1 MFFVLSSAI
10 RRAVP
15 YNICNSK
22 MVIIFTHSFSAAR
35 LSSSTWYKPTL
46 AMGIRSSGTLAPGVG
61 RAGAM
66 RWLQFKKG
74 YFLAANILYD
84 TFSSKFTMTEL
95 CRYISK
101 GIWIA
106 MNVSLETSFRMS
118 VRPVEKVFCFCLYSL
133 SCFMLFMLLFF
144 WQKTHQAGSI
154 SQTTHVTWRAGN
166 ARCVSILSFCPT
178 SDSNLV
184 LFVTLLISIN
194 PICPT
199 SDLIIPNWYIP
210 NFRSWRTLA
219 TSTNALTAT
228 CPSLA

>member
-1 MFFVLSSAI
+1 MLSSAI
-10 RRAVP
+10 CRAVP

-22 MVIIFTHSFSAAR
+22 MVIISTHSFSAAR
-35 LSSSTWYKPTL
+35 LSSSTSYKPTL
-46 AMGIRSSGTLAPGVG
+46 AMGIRSSGTLAQGVG

-84 TFSSKFTMTEL
+84 TFSSKFTMTDL

-118 VRPVEKVFCFCLYSL
+118 VRPVEKVFCLFALIVL
-133 SCFMLFMLLFF
+133 VVSCFLCFLF
-144 WQKTHQAGSI
+144 WQKIHQAGSI

-166 ARCVSILSFCPT
+166 ARCVFNLILFVPPLISTLSYLSHFWFQSIL
-178 SDSNLV
+178 
-184 LFVTLLISIN
+184 FVPLLIWLS
-194 PICPT
+194 
-199 SDLIIPNWYIP
+199 LIDI
-210 NFRSWRTLA
+210 
-219 TSTNALTAT
+219 
-228 CPSLA
+228 SLISGRGGP

>member
-1 MFFVLSSAI
+1 MVQTHIGNGYPEFRHACPRCGESWSNEVITI
-10 RRAVP
+10 R
-15 YNICNSK
+15 K
-22 MVIIFTHSFSAAR
+22 WQLIFCTIF
-35 LSSSTWYKPTL
+35 
-46 AMGIRSSGTLAPGVG
+46 
-61 RAGAM
+61 
-66 RWLQFKKG
+66 
-74 YFLAANILYD
+74 
-84 TFSSKFTMTEL
+84 FSSKFTTTKL

-118 VRPVEKVFCFCLYSL
+118 VRPVEKVFCFCLYSF
-133 SCFMLFMLLFF
+133 SCYMLFMLFFF
-144 WQKTHQAGSI
+144 WQKIHQAGSI
-154 SQTTHVTWRAGN
+154 SQTTHVTLRAGN

-178 SDSNLV
+178 SDSSLV

-210 NFRSWRTLA
+210 DFRSWRTLA

-228 CPSLA
+228 YPSLA

>member
-144 WQKTHQAGSI
+144 LTKKHTRLVQSHKLHTSCGEQGM
-154 SQTTHVTWRAGN
+154 QGVF
-166 ARCVSILSFCPT
+166 SILSFLSHLWFQSCPICRT
-178 SDSNLV
+178 FDFNHSYLSLIWLS
-184 LFVTLLISIN
+184 LFQLSLISGVFN
-194 PICPT
+194 PIF
-199 SDLIIPNWYIP
+199 L
-210 NFRSWRTLA
+210 
-219 TSTNALTAT
+219 
-228 CPSLA
+228 SLFCFDRP

>member
-15 YNICNSK
+15 HNICNSK

-84 TFSSKFTMTEL
+84 TFSSKFTMTDL

-144 WQKTHQAGSI
+144 LTKKHTRLVQSHKLHTSRGEQGMQGVFQSYPFVPPLIPTLSYLSHFWFQ
-154 SQTTHVTWRAGN
+154 
-166 ARCVSILSFCPT
+166 SIL
-178 SDSNLV
+178 
-184 LFVTLLISIN
+184 FVPLLIWLSLIN
-194 PICPT
+194 I
-199 SDLIIPNWYIP
+199 SLISGRGGP
-210 NFRSWRTLA
+210 
-219 TSTNALTAT
+219 
-228 CPSLA
+228 